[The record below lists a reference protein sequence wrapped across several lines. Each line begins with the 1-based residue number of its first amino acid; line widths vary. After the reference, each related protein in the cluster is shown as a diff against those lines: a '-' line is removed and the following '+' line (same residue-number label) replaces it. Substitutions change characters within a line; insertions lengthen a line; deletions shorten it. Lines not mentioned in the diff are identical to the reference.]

1 VSRQRSF
8 AELESFLAVRGRA
21 LLASAVL
28 LTGSREAGEDLLQ
41 HALERVMRHWHR
53 IDGDPEGYLRRTMYN
68 LATDRWRGLNRRR
81 EALAR
86 VPRSDRVDD
95 HADGVDLRDA
105 LVRALRQVPPQQR
118 AVLVLRYWEQQSESE
133 IARTLGCSIGT
144 VKSAASRGL
153 KRLREIT
160 DADLDIRV

>member
-21 LLASAVL
+21 LLGSAIL

-41 HALERVMRHWHR
+41 HALERVMRQWYR
-53 IDGDPEGYLRRTMYN
+53 LDGDPEGYLRRTMYN
-68 LATDRWRGLNRRR
+68 LATDRWRGLGRRR

-86 VPRSDRVDD
+86 VPVSDRVGD
-95 HADGVDLRDA
+95 HADAVDLRDA
-105 LVRALRQVPPQQR
+105 LVRALRLVSPQQR

-153 KRLREIT
+153 KRLRDIT
-160 DADLDIRV
+160 GADLVIRV